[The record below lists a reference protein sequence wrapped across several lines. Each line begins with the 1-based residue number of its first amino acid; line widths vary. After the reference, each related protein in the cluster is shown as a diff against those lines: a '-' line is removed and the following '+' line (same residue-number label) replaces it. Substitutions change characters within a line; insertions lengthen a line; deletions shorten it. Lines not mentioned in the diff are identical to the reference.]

1 MPDEIH
7 ILEYHPSYQP
17 HFERLNKVWI
27 EKYFRLEP
35 IDIEVLEHPEPHII
49 DPGGQI
55 IFAAIRQRIVGTV
68 AIKKVDDHTVEMT
81 KMAVDEAYQG
91 RKIGWVLGQAII
103 ETARKMGFSKMVLYS
118 NTMLTPAIQLY
129 RKMGFKEVDVEAGKY
144 DRCDIQMELDL
155 ESSKVD

>member
-7 ILEYHPSYQP
+7 ILEYHSSYQP

-68 AIKKVDDHTVEMT
+68 AIRKVDDDTVEMT

-103 ETARKMGFSKMVLYS
+103 ETARKMGFSKMILYS
-118 NTMLTPAIQLY
+118 NTALAPAIQLY
-129 RKMGFKEVDVEAGKY
+129 RKMGFKEVEVEAGKY
-144 DRCDIQMELDL
+144 DRCNIQMEMELGNMAAD
-155 ESSKVD
+155 

>member
-7 ILEYHPSYQP
+7 ILTYHPSYQP

-55 IFAAIRQRIVGTV
+55 LFAAIGQQIVGTV
-68 AIKKVDDHTVEMT
+68 AIRKIDEQTVEMT

-103 ETARKMGFSKMVLYS
+103 QTAKDMGFSKMVLYS
-118 NTMLTPAIQLY
+118 NTDLVPAIQLY
-129 RKMGFKEVDVEAGKY
+129 RKMGFKEVPVEPGKY
-144 DRCDIQMELDL
+144 DRCDIQMEMDL
-155 ESSKVD
+155 STNAVD